1 MLKKI
6 LLAIVALLVV
16 LAAVIATRPA
26 EFRLER
32 SLKMAASPAV
42 TYAQVDDFHRW
53 EAWSPWAKLDASMK
67 TKYEGPA
74 SGNGASYW
82 WSGNDKVGEGRMTI
96 TGVKPAE
103 QVTIKLEFLK
113 PFEQTNTTIFNFK
126 GEGEE
131 TTVSWV
137 MEGKNNFMGKAFSL
151 FMNMDKM
158 VGPDFEKGLAAMKV
172 AAEAAEKEKRAA
184 EAAAAAAAAA
194 AKAAAETPVE
204 LVLHKDGKLSMDG
217 AATTEAELAAALK
230 AKLASNAELKV
241 NVRGDGAPNK
251 KLVALVDAVKAAGV
265 TAVALAD
272 K

>member
-1 MLKKI
+1 MKKI
-6 LLAIVALLVV
+6 LLAIVALVV
-16 LAAVIATRPA
+16 VFAGVVATRPA

-32 SLKMAASPAV
+32 SLKMAASPAS
-42 TYAQVDDFHRW
+42 TYAQVEDFHRW
-53 EAWSPWAKLDASMK
+53 EAWSPWAKLDPSMK
-67 TKYEGPA
+67 TKYDGPA
-74 SGNGASYW
+74 SGNGSSYW

-113 PFEQTNTTIFNFK
+113 PFEQTNTTTFNFK
-126 GEGEE
+126 GEGEG
-131 TTVSWV
+131 TTVSWA

-151 FMNMDKM
+151 FMDMDKM
-158 VGPDFEKGLAAMKV
+158 VGSDFEKGLVAMKT

-194 AKAAAETPVE
+194 AKAAAETPVQI
-204 LVLHKDGKLSMDG
+204 VMSKDGKLTMDG
-217 AATTEAELAAALK
+217 APATEAELTAALK
-230 AKLASNAELKV
+230 SKLATNAELKV

-251 KLVALVDAVKAAGV
+251 KLVALVDAVKASGV

>member
-1 MLKKI
+1 MKKV

-16 LAAVIATRPA
+16 FAAVVATRPA

-42 TYAQVDDFHRW
+42 AFAQVEDFHRW
-53 EAWSPWAKLDASMK
+53 EAWSPWAKLDAAMK

-96 TGVKPAE
+96 TDVKPAE
-103 QVTIKLEFLK
+103 QVTVKLEFLK

-126 GEGEE
+126 GGEGG
-131 TTVSWV
+131 TTVIWA

-151 FMNMDKM
+151 VMNMEKM
-158 VGPDFEKGLAAMKV
+158 VGPDFEKGLAGMKV
-172 AAEAAEKEKRAA
+172 AAEAAEKEKLAA
-184 EAAAAAAAAA
+184 DAAAAAAAAA

-204 LVLHKDGKLSMDG
+204 VVMHKDGKLTMDG
-217 AATTEAELAAALK
+217 AAATEAELSAALK
-230 AKLASNAELKV
+230 GKLATNAGLKV
-241 NVRGDGAPNK
+241 MVRGDGAPNK
-251 KLVALVDAVKAAGV
+251 KLLALVDAVKAAGV
-265 TAVALAD
+265 TTVALAD

>member
-1 MLKKI
+1 MKKV

-16 LAAVIATRPA
+16 FAAVVATRPA

-42 TYAQVDDFHRW
+42 AFAQVEDFHRW
-53 EAWSPWAKLDASMK
+53 EAWSPWAKLDAAMK

-96 TGVKPAE
+96 TDVKPAE
-103 QVTIKLEFLK
+103 QVTVKLEFLK

-126 GEGEE
+126 GGEGG
-131 TTVSWV
+131 TTVIWA

-151 FMNMDKM
+151 VMNMEKM
-158 VGPDFEKGLAAMKV
+158 VGPDFEKGLAGMKV
-172 AAEAAEKEKRAA
+172 AAEAAEKEKLAA
-184 EAAAAAAAAA
+184 DAAAAAAA

-204 LVLHKDGKLSMDG
+204 VVMHKDGKLTMDG
-217 AATTEAELAAALK
+217 AAATEAELSAALK
-230 AKLASNAELKV
+230 GKLATNAGLKV
-241 NVRGDGAPNK
+241 MVRGDGAPNK
-251 KLVALVDAVKAAGV
+251 KLLALVDAVKAAGV
-265 TAVALAD
+265 TTVALAD

>member
-1 MLKKI
+1 MLKKV

-16 LAAVIATRPA
+16 FAAVVATRPA

-42 TYAQVDDFHRW
+42 AFAQVEDFHRW
-53 EAWSPWAKLDASMK
+53 EAWSPWAKLDAAMK

-96 TGVKPAE
+96 TDVKPAE
-103 QVTIKLEFLK
+103 QVTVKLEFLK

-126 GEGEE
+126 GGEGG
-131 TTVSWV
+131 TTVIWA

-151 FMNMDKM
+151 VMNMEKM
-158 VGPDFEKGLAAMKV
+158 VGPDFEKGLAGMKV
-172 AAEAAEKEKRAA
+172 AAEAAEKEKLAA
-184 EAAAAAAAAA
+184 DAAAAAAA

-204 LVLHKDGKLSMDG
+204 VVMHKDGKLTMDG
-217 AATTEAELAAALK
+217 AAATEAELSAALK
-230 AKLASNAELKV
+230 GKLATNAGLKV
-241 NVRGDGAPNK
+241 MVRGDGAPNK
-251 KLVALVDAVKAAGV
+251 KLLALVDAVKAAGV
-265 TAVALAD
+265 TTVALAD